1 MTGIKQYPRKMHY
14 LFGLPPYSCMNI
26 PENLFEIAYK
36 KELAGSR
43 RLAKNLGL
51 SAEAAL
57 QRTLEAAAGKSSLGD
72 LIAAR
77 KREKADAAT
86 RIAIRKQAR
95 IDAQAHKIAAA
106 QPDPTAWLGWF
117 DGATHPNPGKMG
129 IGGLLK
135 NPDGGVTTISY
146 AAGQGDSSIAEYT
159 ALIAV
164 LQAAVE
170 ARAGKLVIYGDSRV
184 VIDDV
189 QTENDG
195 AAILNAQR
203 LQARLLMAQLA
214 DVSLLWIPRR
224 KNTAADALSQQAVQR
239 TPVGRQP

>member
-1 MTGIKQYPRKMHY
+1 MAQYPRKMHY
-14 LFGLPPYSCMNI
+14 LSGLSSYSCMNI

-43 RLAKNLGL
+43 RLAKSLGL
-51 SAEAAL
+51 SPESAL
-57 QRTLEAAAGKSSLGD
+57 RQTLEAAAGKGSLGD

-77 KREKADAAT
+77 KREKENAAT

-106 QPDPTAWLGWF
+106 QPDPTAWLAWF

-170 ARAGKLVIYGDSRV
+170 AQAGKLAIYGDSRV
-184 VIDDV
+184 VLDDV
-189 QTENDG
+189 QTENNG
-195 AAILNAQR
+195 AAILRTQR
-203 LQARLLMAQLA
+203 LQARLLMSRLA
-214 DVSLLWIPRR
+214 DVSLIWIPRR
-224 KNTAADALSQQAVQR
+224 KNAAADALSQQAVQLA
-239 TPVGRQP
+239 PVDWQP